1 MTLMDVVVLEGHG
14 DIEQVAFA
22 QIPIPEIG
30 EGEVL
35 VEVKAAALN
44 RLDLWVVEGW
54 SGLKLQFPHILGSDG
69 AGVIAKV
76 GARVEGFSPGDR
88 VAVNPTLSCGEC
100 SFCVARKDNMCN
112 EFALFGEHVP
122 GFFGQYQTVP
132 IRNLLPLPDHVS
144 YERAAAA
151 SLVYVT
157 AWHSLI
163 TVGKFRTG
171 EDILVIGAGG
181 GVNSA
186 CIDIARLAGARRILV
201 VGSSEK
207 KLNLARRLGATVTI
221 NRHETPWDKAVY
233 QSTDGQGV
241 DVVIDNVG
249 SETFSKSLRA
259 LKKGGRLLTVG
270 NSSGARFE
278 LDNRYV
284 FGKHLS
290 VLGSTM
296 GPRQDFKTVM
306 RLVFD
311 GHLKPEID
319 SIFPLGEG
327 PAALRQLEAGD
338 VAGKLL
344 LRP

>member
-1 MTLMDVVVLEGHG
+1 MTLMDAVVLEGHG

-54 SGLKLQFPHILGSDG
+54 RGLKLQFPHILGSDG

-76 GARVEGFSPGDR
+76 GVRVEGFSPGDR

-100 SFCVARKDNMCN
+100 SFCVAGKDNMCN

-122 GFFGQYQTVP
+122 GFFGQYQAVP

-163 TVGKFRTG
+163 TVGKFRAG
-171 EDILVIGAGG
+171 EDILVVGAGG

-207 KLNLARRLGATVTI
+207 KLKLARRLGATVTI

-296 GPRQDFKTVM
+296 GPRQDFRAVM

>member
-1 MTLMDVVVLEGHG
+1 MDAVVLKGHG
-14 DIEQVAFA
+14 DLEQVAFG
-22 QIPIPEIG
+22 QIPIPDIG
-30 EGEVL
+30 EDEVL
-35 VEVKAAALN
+35 VEVKAASLN

-54 SGLKLQFPHILGSDG
+54 RGLNLQFPHVLGSDG
-69 AGVIAKV
+69 AGVITQV
-76 GARVEGFSPGDR
+76 GAEIEGFAPGDR
-88 VAVNPTLSCGEC
+88 VAINPTLSCGDC
-100 SFCVARKDNMCN
+100 HFCAAGKDNMCD
-112 EFALFGEHVP
+112 EFALFGEHIP
-122 GFFGQYQTVP
+122 GFFGQFQAVP
-132 IRNLLPLPDHVS
+132 RRNLLPLPDHVS

-163 TVGKFRTG
+163 SVGKFKAG

-186 CIDIARLAGARRILV
+186 SIDIAKLAGARRILV

-207 KLNLARRLGATVTI
+207 KLKLARRLGATTTI
-221 NRHETPWDKAVY
+221 NRNEVAWDKAVY
-233 QSTDGQGV
+233 QSTEKQGV

-249 SETFSKSLRA
+249 SATFTKSLRA
-259 LKKGGRLLTVG
+259 LKRGGRLLTIG

-278 LDNRYV
+278 LDNRYI

-290 VLGSTM
+290 ILGSTM
-296 GPRQDFKTVM
+296 GPRQDYEAVM
-306 RLVFD
+306 RLVFN
-311 GHLKPEID
+311 GQLKPEID
-319 SIFPLGEG
+319 STFPLSDG
-327 PAALRQLEAGD
+327 PAALRQLEEGD